1 MPHLTSGKSENTV
14 HLFAKKQF
22 RWLLGS
28 LHSLAG
34 ESGTHFLAEKVNEWH
49 RKSQIDD
56 FDPLNPELIAIPLE
70 MLS

>member
-14 HLFAKKQF
+14 HLSAKKQF

-28 LHSLAG
+28 LHTMSG
-34 ESGTHFLAEKVNEWH
+34 ESGTHFLAEKVNERY

-56 FDPLNPELIAIPLE
+56 FDALNSELIAIPL
-70 MLS
+70 